1 MNIFA
6 FYLDRIKN
14 IIIKND
20 KLLSLSEPLIFK
32 NIQVEIPPENF
43 DCDLST
49 NAPMVLAKINKLN
62 PNKLAMSIK
71 DLLLKEIEDFEKL
84 EIAGPGFLNITLT
97 NLAISK
103 FIDTMMEN
111 DKNYGTHGG
120 NKNYNIEFV
129 SANPTGPMHVGHCR
143 GAIYGDVLSNLLK
156 FNGNKV
162 VKEYYINDY
171 GKQIEN
177 FSRSVFLRLREIKF
191 KEKFVNSKNLYPGEY
206 IINIA
211 KDIIKIDPNINLKN
225 FEDISE
231 FISSKSID
239 ASMALIKND
248 LNKLGIKH
256 DNFVSEKKIV
266 KEDLVNKTVN
276 DLKKNNL
283 VEQGYLDP
291 PKGDENKNWVKS
303 KKLIFKS
310 TNFNDDSDRA
320 LQKNDGSWTYFAND
334 MAYHANKVSR
344 RYDYLI
350 NVLGAD
356 HTGYIKRITAAVNAI
371 SKNKTKL
378 ICKVCQLV
386 KLYKNGQPF
395 KMSKRA
401 GDFISAD
408 DLLKEVNKDSIR
420 FMMLSRS
427 NDVELDFDFD
437 KVVEKNK
444 DNPVF
449 YVQYCYARINSL
461 FRSLNLKIENKLI
474 NNSSK
479 FMINDFE
486 KKILRK
492 IFYWPKIIE
501 ISSNKY
507 EPHRIPFYLYEL
519 ATLFHSY
526 WSKGNENEKYKF
538 ITNGKINNHNTLI
551 IIKLVSIVIENG
563 MKILGVSLPKK
574 M

>member
-14 IIIKND
+14 IIVKNN

-248 LNKLGIKH
+248 LNKLGIQH

-291 PKGDENKNWVKS
+291 PKGDENENWVKS

-420 FMMLSRS
+420 FMMLNRS

-526 WSKGNENEKYKF
+526 WSKGNENVKYKF

>member
-420 FMMLSRS
+420 FMMLNRS

>member
-276 DLKKNNL
+276 DLKK
-283 VEQGYLDP
+283 
-291 PKGDENKNWVKS
+291 
-303 KKLIFKS
+303 I
-310 TNFNDDSDRA
+310 
-320 LQKNDGSWTYFAND
+320 
-334 MAYHANKVSR
+334 
-344 RYDYLI
+344 
-350 NVLGAD
+350 
-356 HTGYIKRITAAVNAI
+356 
-371 SKNKTKL
+371 
-378 ICKVCQLV
+378 
-386 KLYKNGQPF
+386 
-395 KMSKRA
+395 
-401 GDFISAD
+401 
-408 DLLKEVNKDSIR
+408 
-420 FMMLSRS
+420 
-427 NDVELDFDFD
+427 
-437 KVVEKNK
+437 
-444 DNPVF
+444 
-449 YVQYCYARINSL
+449 
-461 FRSLNLKIENKLI
+461 
-474 NNSSK
+474 
-479 FMINDFE
+479 
-486 KKILRK
+486 IL
-492 IFYWPKIIE
+492 
-501 ISSNKY
+501 
-507 EPHRIPFYLYEL
+507 
-519 ATLFHSY
+519 
-526 WSKGNENEKYKF
+526 
-538 ITNGKINNHNTLI
+538 
-551 IIKLVSIVIENG
+551 
-563 MKILGVSLPKK
+563 
-574 M
+574 